1 MGNIDVQ
8 CWRHLQTYLH
18 KKYRNWCQHTY
29 CKSWYIYEWAQAE
42 SKPIQPFLTTRQV
55 SNIKNINFYSL
66 FPILPI
72 WWWTTPR
79 LNIGR
84 GISIFLSCK
93 QSYLLDK
100 NGGFPIRQTWR
111 MLLHTFRIKHWKHS
125 EQFCSLSK
133 QFCSLSIALTESL
146 EPYHWVT
153 VGFLDVLVHGA
164 PICKDPLTE
173 GAGELLAKM

>member
-1 MGNIDVQ
+1 MGDVNKWLVRTVMGNIDVQ

-42 SKPIQPFLTTRQV
+42 SKPIQPFLTTRQHQKYKFLFIV
-55 SNIKNINFYSL
+55 SNTAHLTNYL
-66 FPILPI
+66 
-72 WWWTTPR
+72 TR

-84 GISIFLSCK
+84 GISISLSCK

-111 MLLHTFRIKHWKHS
+111 MFPHTFRIKHWKHS
-125 EQFCSLSK
+125 EQLR
-133 QFCSLSIALTESL
+133 SLSIALT
-146 EPYHWVT
+146 
-153 VGFLDVLVHGA
+153 
-164 PICKDPLTE
+164 
-173 GAGELLAKM
+173 